1 MLRKNKARKDI
12 YFILILFII
21 SITMLFT
28 VCSSESMADSI
39 NSSRHLIVSMQSNIE
54 KHQEFNV
61 QAVDLSE
68 IEKIRRRNN
77 RSQPKQNTTQTDQN
91 IIEWEGYE
99 IKLW

>member
-1 MLRKNKARKDI
+1 
-12 YFILILFII
+12 
-21 SITMLFT
+21 MLFT

-54 KHQEFNV
+54 KYQEFSI

-77 RSQPKQNTTQTDQN
+77 RSKPKQNTTQTDQN